1 MTSSVPFNELEGANL
16 VVDRVYQGGP
26 AKNFGDEPINKLV
39 KGVGNQGGIRGNS
52 DRTIV
57 VLYTTGEELAWPDA
71 LDPYSGILTYFGD
84 NRKPG
89 NDLHSTAGNKILRD
103 AFANIDSP
111 EKRAEVPIFLVFQ
124 KSGRGRDVLF
134 RGLAVPGAQGV
145 AGSDDLVAVWRAAD
159 GNRFQNYRATFTIL
173 DVPCVTARWLKFVR
187 ERKGLADD
195 CPEAYRMWVTTG
207 RHSPLLSLRIG
218 LRAKKEQLP
227 NENGMML
234 LRGIHENF
242 KNNPYAFE
250 ACAVSIWKMLAPNTG
265 EVTLTRPWR
274 DGGRDAVGHYLF
286 GPPADKLPVEFALE
300 AKCYDPDKHGIGV
313 KEMSRLISRIKHR
326 QFGVFVTTSWYGKQA
341 YAEIRADGH
350 PIVLISGGD
359 IVDALGR
366 YGVQNDAHLKNWLTA
381 VAGTGA

>member
-1 MTSSVPFNELEGANL
+1 MTSSVLFGELEGADL
-16 VVDRVYQGGP
+16 VVDRTYQGGP
-26 AKNFGDEPINKLV
+26 AGNSGDDPINKLV
-39 KGVGNQGGIRGNS
+39 KGVGNQGGFRWNK
-52 DRTIV
+52 DLTIV
-57 VLYTTGEELAWPDA
+57 VLYTSGKEPAWPDA

-89 NDLHSTAGNKILRD
+89 HDLHATRGNKILRD

-124 KSGRGRDVLF
+124 KSGRGRDVFF
-134 RGLAVPGAQGV
+134 RGLAVPGANGV
-145 AGSDDLVAVWRAAD
+145 ASGDDLVAVWRAAG

-173 DVPCVTARWLKFVR
+173 NVPQVMASWLQSVR
-187 ERKGLADD
+187 EGNALADD
-195 CPEAYRMWVTTG
+195 CPGAYRTWVTIG
-207 RHSPLLSLRIG
+207 KRSPLLSHRVG
-218 LRAKKEQLP
+218 LRTKTEQLP
-227 NENGMML
+227 NAKGMTL
-234 LRGIHENF
+234 LHSIHAYF
-242 KNNPYAFE
+242 KNDPYAFE

-366 YGVQNDAHLKNWLTA
+366 AGVQNDAHLKNWLA
-381 VAGTGA
+381 EVAGTGA